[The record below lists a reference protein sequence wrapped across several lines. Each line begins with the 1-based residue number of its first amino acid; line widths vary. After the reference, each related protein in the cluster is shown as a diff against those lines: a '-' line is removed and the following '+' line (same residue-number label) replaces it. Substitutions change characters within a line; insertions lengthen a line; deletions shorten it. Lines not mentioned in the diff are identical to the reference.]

1 MAECPSCVILRRAQ
15 GRQDGANAAA
25 RRHASEVVCLTSTPR
40 SNAARDPWISLT
52 LDSMH
57 LAFDAHQVISLRLM
71 RFAVPGWH
79 GEEISRMVDEK
90 IDASIEA
97 GFAAQLGI
105 LNGDSASE
113 LANRVTRVY
122 RRRVSANKRRLT
134 R

>member
-1 MAECPSCVILRRAQ
+1 MAECPGCVILRRAK
-15 GRQDGANAAA
+15 GRHRGPVQRPDATLQRG
-25 RRHASEVVCLTSTPR
+25 RFLPSTPR
-40 SNAARDPWISLT
+40 SNATRDPWISLT

-79 GEEISRMVDEK
+79 GEEFSRMVDEK

-97 GFAAQLGI
+97 GFAAQQGI

-122 RRRVSANKRRLT
+122 RRRVSANKRRLA

>member
-1 MAECPSCVILRRAQ
+1 VSFSGGLRVAT
-15 GRQDGANAAA
+15 AA
-25 RRHASEVVCLTSTPR
+25 RRNGPTPRSSEVAFLPSTPR

-71 RFAVPGWH
+71 RFALPGWH
-79 GEEISRMVDEK
+79 GEEFSLMVDEK

-97 GFAAQLGI
+97 GFAAQQGI

-113 LANRVTRVY
+113 LANRVTRVF